1 MPIIFDSEK
10 RIFKLDTATSS
21 YVFEIYEEN
30 YLVHL
35 YYGAKIPDYNLS
47 EFRYTGGFASFSPN
61 NINVDDWRFSPDI
74 NPFEYSGNGAGD
86 FRTSAIAIRNADGN
100 NVTDMRYVSHKIYA
114 GKPAIE
120 GLPALYVEDDGEATT
135 LEILTEDAVT
145 GIQTVLFYTVFEKLG
160 AMTRS
165 VKVINNSDKTV
176 EIEKVMSTCVDFH
189 TCDYEMLSLYGRWGK
204 ERALERRPLAHGRQL
219 VSSKRGSSSHHQNP
233 FAALVDK
240 GATEDYGNAYGFNL
254 VYSSNFVF
262 EAEVN
267 QNAGTRV
274 VMGINPEN
282 FGWQLK
288 AGDSFSSPE
297 VVMVYTPDGIGEMSR
312 IFHRLYRKHLIRGKW
327 KDIKRPLLINNWEA
341 TGMDFTGEQLVT
353 FAERAKELGIE
364 MLVMDDG
371 WFGDRNSDRS
381 GLGDWQVNEE
391 KLGGTLAEFVNKIN
405 ALGIKFGIWY
415 EPEMISR
422 DSNLYRAHPDWC
434 LHVPNREKS
443 IGRFQY
449 VLDYSRQDV
458 RDYVFGEMY
467 KVLSSC
473 KIDYLKWDFNRNLT
487 EVGSAILP
495 PEQQKEVFHRFVL
508 GTYDVMDRL
517 TKAFPDMLIENC
529 SGGGGRFDPGT
540 LYFSP
545 QIWTSDNTDPIERL
559 TIQFGTSLCYPASAM
574 GAHVSASRRA
584 GYDTKG
590 NVALWGSF
598 GYELD
603 PNKFTEEE
611 KRIVKRQVKEYHK
624 YYDVIHYGDLYRLVT
639 PFENPYRV
647 AWEFVSEDKNE
658 ALLTSVIMREPADR
672 AFYIKLKG
680 LDPNKYYVDEDT
692 DEVYSGAL
700 LMNAGLAFTSLR
712 NDDGDSFIK
721 YFKAVEE

>member
-1 MPIIFDSEK
+1 MAIVFDSEK

-21 YVFEIYEEN
+21 YIFQIYEQD
-30 YLVHL
+30 YIVHL
-35 YYGAKIPDYNLS
+35 YYGKKIPDNNV
-47 EFRYTGGFASFSPN
+47 TGLKYRGWFPSFSPN
-61 NINVDDWRFSPDI
+61 NINVNDFLFSPDI
-74 NPFEYSGNGAGD
+74 TPMEYPGEGTGD
-86 FRTSAIAIRNADGN
+86 FRISAFSIRNADGN
-100 NVTDMRYVSHKIYA
+100 NSTDVRYVSHKIYA
-114 GKPAIE
+114 GKPSID
-120 GLPALYVEDDGEATT
+120 GLPSLYVENDEDATT
-135 LEILTEDAVT
+135 LELLSEDKVT
-145 GIQTVLFYTVFEKLG
+145 GVQAVLYFTTFEKLG

-165 VKVINNSDKTV
+165 VKIINSSDKKV
-176 EIEKVMSTCVDFH
+176 QIERVMSTCVDFH
-189 TCDYEMLSLYGRWGK
+189 THDYDMINLYGRWCK
-204 ERALERRPLAHGRQL
+204 ERNVERRTLAHGRQS

-233 FAALVDK
+233 FAVICDK
-240 GATEDYGNAYGFNL
+240 TATEDFGNVYGFNF
-254 VYSSNFVF
+254 VYSGNFLF

-267 QNAGTRV
+267 QFAGTRV
-274 VMGINPEN
+274 IMGINPEG
-282 FGWQLK
+282 FGWNLE
-288 AGDSFSSPE
+288 AGESFSSPE
-297 VVMVYTPDGIGEMSR
+297 AVMVYTDEGIGEMSR
-312 IFHRLYRKHLIRGKW
+312 IYHRLYRKHLIRGKW

-341 TGMDFTGEQLVT
+341 TGMEFTGAQLVT

-371 WFGDRNSDRS
+371 WFGDRDSDRS

-405 ALGIKFGIWY
+405 DLGIKFGIWY

-422 DSNLYRAHPDWC
+422 DSNLYRAHPEWC

-443 IGRFQY
+443 IARHQY

-467 KVLSSC
+467 KVLSTC

-487 EVGSAILP
+487 EVGSAALP
-495 PEQQKEVFHRFVL
+495 ADKQKEVFHRFVL

-529 SGGGGRFDPGT
+529 SGGGGRFDPGM

-545 QIWTSDNTDPIERL
+545 QIWTSDNTDPLERL
-559 TIQFGTSLCYPASAM
+559 TIQFGTSMCYPASTM
-574 GAHVSASRRA
+574 GAHVSANKRT
-584 GYDTKG
+584 GYETKG

-603 PNKFTEEE
+603 PNKFTDEE
-611 KRIVKRQVKEYHK
+611 KRIVKSQVKEYHK
-624 YYDVIHYGDLYRLVT
+624 YYDVIHYGDLYRLIG
-639 PFENPYRV
+639 PFNNSFAA

-658 ALLTSVIMREPADR
+658 ALFTYVTISKPEDHTI
-672 AFYIKLKG
+672 FIKLKG
-680 LDPNKYYVDEDT
+680 LDPDKYYIDEET

-700 LMNAGLAFTSLR
+700 LMNAGLCYSTESV
-712 NDDGDSFIK
+712 DDGTSFK
-721 YFKAVEE
+721 RYFKAIEQ

>member
-1 MPIIFDSEK
+1 MSIFYDSEK

-21 YVFEIYEEN
+21 YIFEIYEQN
-30 YLVHL
+30 YICHL
-35 YYGAKIPDYNLS
+35 YYGKKIPDYNVTS
-47 EFRYTGGFASFSPN
+47 FKYKGSFPSFSPN
-61 NINVDDWRFSPDI
+61 NFNVDDWMFSPDI
-74 NPFEYSGNGAGD
+74 AAMEYPGEGTGD
-86 FRTSAIAIRNADGN
+86 FRVSAFSVRNADGN
-100 NVTDMRYVSHKIYA
+100 NSTDIRYVSHKIYS

-120 GLPALYVEDDGEATT
+120 GLPALYVENEEDAQT
-135 LEILTEDAVT
+135 LELLTEDAVT
-145 GIQTVLFYTVFEKLG
+145 GVQAVLYYTVFEKLG

-165 VKVINNSDKTV
+165 VKVINNSDKKV
-176 EIEKVMSTCVDFH
+176 QIERIMSTCVDLP
-189 TCDYEMLSLYGRWGK
+189 TYNYEMLTLYGRWCK
-204 ERALERRPLAHGRQL
+204 ERSLERRDLAHGRQS

-233 FAALVDK
+233 FAAFAEK
-240 GATEDYGNAYGFNL
+240 GTTEDNGSVYGFNF
-254 VYSSNFVF
+254 VYSGNFLI

-267 QNAGTRV
+267 QFAGARII
-274 VMGINPEN
+274 MGINPDC
-282 FGWQLK
+282 FGWNLEPGE
-288 AGDSFSSPE
+288 AFNSPE
-297 VVMVYTPDGIGEMSR
+297 AVMVYTDEGLGEMSR

-341 TGMDFTGEQLVT
+341 TGMDFTGDKLVT

-371 WFGDRNSDRS
+371 WFGDRDSDRS
-381 GLGDWQVNEE
+381 GLGDWQVNEK

-405 ALGIKFGIWY
+405 DLGIKFGIWY

-443 IGRFQY
+443 IARHQY

-467 KVLSSC
+467 KVLSTC

-487 EVGSAILP
+487 EVGSAALP
-495 PEQQKEVFHRFVL
+495 ADKQKEVFHRFVL
-508 GTYDVMDRL
+508 GTYEVMDRL

-529 SGGGGRFDPGT
+529 SGGGGRFDPGM

-545 QIWTSDNTDPIERL
+545 QIWTSDNTDPLERL
-559 TIQFGTSLCYPASAM
+559 TIQFGTSMCYPASTM
-574 GAHVSASRRA
+574 GAHVSANSRT

-603 PNKFTEEE
+603 PNKFTENE
-611 KRIVKRQVKEYHK
+611 KTIVKRQIKEYHK
-624 YYDVIHYGDLYRLVT
+624 YYDVIHFGELYRLIS
-639 PFENPYRV
+639 PFDDKYRA

-658 ALLTSVIMREPADR
+658 VLFTYVTISKPENHALV
-672 AFYIKLKG
+672 IKLKG
-680 LDPNKYYVDEDT
+680 LDPDKYYVDEDT

-700 LMNAGLAFTSLR
+700 LMNAGLCLPNVS
-712 NDDGDSFIK
+712 DKDGSSFVK
-721 YFKAVEE
+721 YFKVND